1 MRVAAREVAVV
12 RAGHHRAA
20 RRRLLSGR
28 RRVGRRHHLVAGG
41 GGGMGRPRVVVGEAG
56 GPGGRVGR
64 ETSTV

>member
-1 MRVAAREVAVV
+1 VRVAAREVAVV
-12 RAGHHRAA
+12 RAGHYRAA

-41 GGGMGRPRVVVGEAG
+41 GGGMGRPRVVVGETG
-56 GPGGRVGR
+56 GRGRVGR

>member
-41 GGGMGRPRVVVGEAG
+41 GGGMGRPRVVVWEARG
-56 GPGGRVGR
+56 GGRVGR